1 MASTDRIDG
10 YAAALIQVAR
20 AEGSLDT
27 VEDEL
32 FRFGRTLAGSDELRN
47 ALTDQAIPA
56 ARRQSIV
63 ESLLGG
69 KAHPTTTN
77 LVSFVV
83 GAGRARDLPAIID
96 SLVSKAAAEK
106 SKVVAEVRTAYA
118 ISDDQRERLA
128 AALANAT
135 GTPVEV
141 KVIIDA
147 SVIGGVVAQVGDT
160 VIDGSVRR
168 RLDQLKSLL

>member
-1 MASTDRIDG
+1 MTSTDRIDG
-10 YAAALIQVAR
+10 YASALISIAR

-32 FRFGRTLAGSDELRN
+32 FRFGRTVAGSDELRS
-47 ALTDQAIPA
+47 ALTDEAIPA
-56 ARRQSIV
+56 SRRQSIV
-63 ESLLGG
+63 ETLLGG
-69 KAHPTTTN
+69 KAHPTTAN

-96 SLVSKAAAEK
+96 SLVTMAASQK
-106 SKVVAEVRTAYA
+106 NKVVAEVRTAYPLT
-118 ISDDQRERLA
+118 DDQKVRMA

-135 GTPVEV
+135 GKQVEV
-141 KVIIDA
+141 KVIIDS
-147 SVIGGVVAQVGDT
+147 SVLGGVVAQVGDT

>member
-1 MASTDRIDG
+1 
-10 YAAALIQVAR
+10 
-20 AEGSLDT
+20 
-27 VEDEL
+27 
-32 FRFGRTLAGSDELRN
+32 
-47 ALTDQAIPA
+47 
-56 ARRQSIV
+56 
-63 ESLLGG
+63 
-69 KAHPTTTN
+69 
-77 LVSFVV
+77 VSFVV